1 MKMRGLMI
9 GLLLALVIVYF
20 VLFTKVGKDD
30 KGGLET
36 MVDQYLEAKIDLTN
50 VNLETL
56 ARLVQAYAAEAEGG
70 LPESLE
76 ALRRSQPAAASVA
89 DAWGRKVRYE
99 RTSDTGFRLRSAGPD
114 GAFDTGDD
122 LVKDF

>member
-1 MKMRGLMI
+1 MKLRGLMI

-20 VLFTKVGKDD
+20 VLFTKVGKDG

-56 ARLVQAYAAEAEGG
+56 ARLIQAYAAEGG

-89 DAWGRKVRYE
+89 DAWGRKIRYE
-99 RTSDTGFRLRSAGPD
+99 RTSDAGFRLRSAGPD